1 MSIKIKRHTG
11 LMGQLPKFSVFIDGQ
26 KVKELKNGEI
36 TKLEIPG
43 NKATIQ
49 ASQLGIKTNE
59 LIIENGEELKI
70 TTTKIAWYSL
80 LIIAAIVFILSFI
93 PNNVIKFLGMVV
105 TFIVYLIYFYLTK
118 GTHYRIENS

>member
-11 LMGQLPKFSVFIDGQ
+11 LMSQLPKFSVFINGQ